1 MATKPNYFRAIG
13 VALLLWRAW
22 EYFKTQGRL
31 LDQWNW
37 AVKSVRL
44 ITLGKTIELELLLD
58 ITNNSNLNAQMT
70 AIDLDVFVNGKN
82 IGRAQSSDL
91 FYFGPYATTPMRL
104 RFRTTRPDLVFVAK
118 QLFTRGMQI
127 PVALKGSVKAETV
140 AGIFVPIAVDYK
152 TAINE
157 ILF

>member
-58 ITNNSNLNAQMT
+58 ITNNSNTYADKYTEEEKALFERRLEKR
-70 AIDLDVFVNGKN
+70 IDKTN
-82 IGRAQSSDL
+82 
-91 FYFGPYATTPMRL
+91 
-104 RFRTTRPDLVFVAK
+104 
-118 QLFTRGMQI
+118 
-127 PVALKGSVKAETV
+127 
-140 AGIFVPIAVDYK
+140 PIALQHFLCMYANPVVNSQKY
-152 TAINE
+152 INE
-157 ILF
+157 YKS